1 MTRFRLDDDVAVVE
15 HNPATRKPRESGKVH
30 YATVTGI
37 AGQYCQVRYDDPAA
51 FTGRRDTFWLESG
64 WRSWD
69 GMRRWRLVPVCCRA
83 DCGKPV
89 LDPYTEDG
97 DPLHREWCS
106 EACHEASAEAWAGQ
120 HYPGGVAT

>member
-15 HNPATRKPRESGKVH
+15 HNPVTRKPREGGKVH
-30 YATVTGI
+30 FATVTGI
-37 AGQYCQVRYDDPAA
+37 AGLYCQVRYDDRLA
-51 FTGRRDTFWLESG
+51 FAGRRDTFWLESG

-69 GMRRWRLVPVCCRA
+69 GMFCWRLVPVCHRA

-89 LDPYTEDG
+89 LDPYTEQS

-106 EACHEASAEAWAGQ
+106 ERCHTFDAEGWHEQ
-120 HYPGGVAT
+120 HYQPGVAT